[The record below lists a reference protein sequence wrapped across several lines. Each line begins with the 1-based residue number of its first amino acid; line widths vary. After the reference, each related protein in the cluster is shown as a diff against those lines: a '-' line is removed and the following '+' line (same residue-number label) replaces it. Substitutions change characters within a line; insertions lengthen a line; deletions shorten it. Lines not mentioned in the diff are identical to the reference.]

1 MRKALLIALIGITVV
16 IAVMVVW
23 HGSDQGEGPGER
35 LTLYGNIDIRE
46 VTVAFKSSERI
57 AALHVEEGDRVEVG
71 QLLGSLE
78 MVRLERLLKRA
89 DARMTSQQAQLAA
102 LEAGT
107 RPEEIRRARAEVEAA
122 QARADNA
129 RRTYSRLQNLL
140 ERNLTSEEQVDE
152 AKTARDAAEAQLR
165 AARESLQLAE
175 KGPREE
181 DIEAAR
187 ATLGAL
193 EAEVA
198 LAELDLAEAT
208 LESPVAGVVRDRI
221 LEAGEMAFPQRPVYT
236 VAIDSPLWVRAY
248 LPEPHLGLVQ
258 TGMGAWV
265 VTDTF
270 PGKRYRGWVG
280 YISPTAQFTPKS
292 VQTEEV
298 RTRLV
303 YQVRIIVCTPEGEL
317 RLGMPAEVHIPL
329 SGNSPQGPHECGE
342 SR

>member
-1 MRKALLIALIGITVV
+1 MRKALLIALIGIAVV
-16 IAVMVVW
+16 VAAIYLW
-23 HGSDQGEGPGER
+23 PGTDDGEGPGER
-35 LTLYGNIDIRE
+35 LTIYGNVDIRE
-46 VTVAFKSSERI
+46 VTVAFKGSERI
-57 AALHVEEGDRVEVG
+57 ATLNVEEGDRVQAG

-78 MVRLERLLKRA
+78 TLRLEHALERA
-89 DARMTSQQAQLAA
+89 HARMVAQQAQLAA
-102 LEAGT
+102 LKAGT

-122 QARADNA
+122 QARAVNA

-140 ERNLTSEEQVDE
+140 EQKLASEEDVDE
-152 AKTARDAAEAQLR
+152 AKASRDAANAQLR

-181 DIEAAR
+181 DIAAAR
-187 ATLGAL
+187 ATLKSL

-198 LAELDLAEAT
+198 LAELDLAEAS
-208 LESPVAGVVRDRI
+208 LESPVGGVIRDRI
-221 LEAGEMAFPQRPVYT
+221 LEAGEMASPQRPVYT

-248 LPEPHLGLVQ
+248 LPEPQLGHVRI
-258 TGMGAWV
+258 GMGAWV
-265 VTDTF
+265 ISDSF
-270 PGKRYRGWVG
+270 PGKRYRAWVG

-303 YQVRIIVCTPEGEL
+303 YQVRIIVCNPEGEL
-317 RLGMPAEVHIPL
+317 RLGMPAEVQIPL
-329 SGNSPQGPHECGE
+329 SGNTPRGPHECGK